1 MSDVDV
7 NALSEAPAP
16 AAIPAS
22 ESTRAGTRAGG
33 GPVMRTHLART
44 TRQISGTSRAA
55 PAPTADT
62 AAIGAELGIDS
73 EDSPVESAAAPPA
86 PPPADD
92 PFGLHLGAASDG
104 GSLPSGLRSEL
115 EVATGASL
123 GDVAINAGPRGAR
136 TADAHS
142 ARAVAEGHRIDFAA
156 GEYRPDDHEGK
167 KLIAHEVAH
176 VVQQDVGPT
185 EIAAKRGDSFSDDRG
200 AAEADADDFAV
211 TFAEQGASTRWRPR
225 ATAAGPLL
233 APRDKETIDRD
244 RRHFTEATR
253 GNAAVTA
260 PAYLQSFRTSL
271 MHGIGEFLLT
281 RRLTPGHADLRWIEG
296 WHDFVAKLG
305 QLLDVG
311 DGRDIIVRLDGCL
324 VGNGRGS
331 LYEIVDRVRPISD
344 DGRSKASWVSELTD
358 QPEPDDGNVY
368 NDGPRGPRLWQPAV
382 GIAVGEALEQT
393 LAKVMPTIAAQFIA
407 VAERNRQLAND
418 RGEMPADVKHTEL
431 IPGHPLA
438 WYVARAFAEAPA
450 SVEPAGGKLDADP
463 EAVVAYKKVK
473 EVRWLGPPAP
483 WNAVQPVK
491 PAKTSA
497 EAMAAR
503 FLGSPAEAH
512 RIKKVGGYF
521 LIPEEVAATIPEAA
535 RHRPKAR
542 KDASTADDVHAL
554 ATSTLGDEAGAA
566 EADTKGAKAPEAGE
580 LVTLWTAIDKKLHG
594 LVLATAKLPG
604 QGLVAGAAA
613 RHTTARLG
621 LDALGPEAALERVV
635 VYRSQLDLL
644 TQITED
650 VGALAMHIDQ
660 SAAADPWADKISAG
674 QKARL
679 TALLRAA
686 SVSHLP
692 DTGRAALDEA
702 RALEQTQVLDTL
714 DGLFADAV
722 ARVEA
727 ARHVKDDAKT
737 VSKRSAETFGA
748 TLPDRRDRIRQ
759 EMADLRTKLRQGTAS
774 PEAIQ
779 RLIAKVDGFRFE
791 AMLVANYGSIQQ
803 VMVAVEKLEESDW
816 VAAVGKIDNLEDI
829 RGAGNRFRMGLSKIL
844 SRWLQANKEGQARLA
859 WIESKGGDPDLEAKA
874 HALVDATL
882 AELRAKLAAL
892 GDDEGIQ
899 TFLRHAYDEID
910 DAQTKAAILQVA
922 TIIGVTIIA
931 AVVSGGV
938 GSAAGGAAA
947 GVVGEGLLASSVG
960 ILAESA
966 TMSVAT
972 TLLNGGDFGEAF
984 AVDMAQNV
992 AMMSA
997 LKGFDSVF
1005 RATRLGATVGRG
1017 AEGGKL
1023 GYYSAK
1029 GVELTGRSV
1038 VMAGVM
1044 LASAEVESLRKQGR
1058 TLSADEIE
1066 AQGAQGIA
1074 QVIGTAVLNRLA
1086 KTPMAQLKALGA
1098 RGGALVKQHANLM
1111 VLARQV
1117 KKAKGNPALALDLL
1131 RQERAHLEAELALW
1145 TELSTKS
1152 PAELHRM
1159 GVEPEV
1165 VKAMIGS
1172 TSKHLGGL
1180 DQLEGG
1186 TLPAQLGLETVVPGR
1201 VYEGSAAQVSKVL
1214 DSYRKPGVTIETHA
1228 QADGGVRYRVLGPDG
1243 SPVELIAKADPATAR
1258 AKPRPEAPSVRAP
1271 DEAPVVAAGTEVD
1284 IYQYADRIPPI
1295 PGMLDVVLH
1304 GTNDTFYFLRGETKV
1319 EVTHGSLALYILKSG
1334 QPFERIRLISCE
1346 TGAHTKGA
1354 AQHLANKLGVDVY
1367 APTEKIHIG
1376 EDGSLVIGPKPDVP
1390 RGTWAKFE
1398 PKESS
1403 RRYTLAKEP
1412 PPPDLRE
1419 RFRMWRE
1426 ARSEAR
1432 GDTAPDGVDDFA
1444 RVSEMLEGVEVVE
1457 PGKRWAGSSEQVATA
1472 IHQAREAG
1480 LRVRVVQV
1488 GNRYKRWR
1496 IETHEDGRFLEID
1509 EQTPRAVAGHDVRRP
1524 RAAGVAPEV
1533 RAQLHAQAASQLA
1546 KIRVSVAPT
1555 EHSSR
1560 GYLVTREDG
1569 QRLAELLPDLDGAET
1584 IEYRNGLLLRL
1595 DGKEWYFE
1603 FRDQIRGATMTRSPR
1618 PDAATGLP
1626 EANVGTVEIY
1636 GYLGVKAID
1645 GRTKWTDAEKVE
1657 VKKAADEDP
1666 LIRAGHIAISFDG
1679 GKTLYGFT
1687 PEPDPKKYSRPDGTL
1702 DIDRVVKD
1710 LRAQTVMPGRVKI
1723 DNKHYYHAEKKARE
1737 KRWDTEVTRAVVAFD
1752 IAEQQS
1758 ILGRVLGEV
1767 AATADGEHPHAYTFP
1782 PSRPTDGS
1790 PYIPYKDDVATNGQQ
1805 YPADCIGNCAVWPRM
1820 VGVPIPEQSGRMLD
1834 EYMPELKK
1842 WANADE
1848 PIAGHKYTQDNE
1860 ENGR

>member
-7 NALSEAPAP
+7 NASSHAPASVATP
-16 AAIPAS
+16 AG
-22 ESTRAGTRAGG
+22 ESATTGGVRAGAGA
-33 GPVMRTHLART
+33 VMRTHLPRT
-44 TRQISGTSRAA
+44 TKQIAGTPRAA
-55 PAPTADT
+55 PEPAADT
-62 AAIGAELGIDS
+62 AAITSELGIDT
-73 EDSPVESAAAPPA
+73 EPAIESAAAPPA
-86 PPPADD
+86 APPTDD
-92 PFGLHLGAASDG
+92 PYGLHLGAGDDAR
-104 GSLPSGLRSEL
+104 LPSGLRAEL
-115 EVATGASL
+115 EAATGTSL
-123 GDVAINAGPRGAR
+123 GDVSIQAGQAGAR
-136 TADAHS
+136 TAEAHG
-142 ARAVAEGHRIDFAA
+142 ARAVAEGKNIAFAE
-156 GEYRPDDHEGK
+156 GEYRPNDVEGRM
-167 KLIAHEVAH
+167 LIAHEVAH
-176 VVQQDVGPT
+176 TVQQDVGPT
-185 EIAAKRGDSFSDDRG
+185 EIAAKRGHELGNDRR
-200 AAEADADDFAV
+200 AAEADADDFAAA
-211 TFAEQGASTRWRPR
+211 FAEHGAAAKWQPR

-233 APRDKETIDRD
+233 APRDRETVDRD
-244 RRHFTEATR
+244 RKHYTEATR
-253 GNAAVTA
+253 SNAPVTA
-260 PAYLQSFRTSL
+260 PAYLQSFQRSL
-271 MHGIGEFLLT
+271 LQGVGQFLLT
-281 RRLTPGHADLRWIEG
+281 RKLSPGHPDLRWIEG

-305 QLLDVG
+305 QLLEVG
-311 DGRDIIVRLDGCL
+311 DGRDVIMRLDACIA
-324 VGNGRGS
+324 GNRRGS
-331 LYEIVDRVRPISD
+331 LYAIVDEERPISD
-344 DGRSKASWVSELTD
+344 NGRSKATWISELTG

-368 NDGPRGPRLWQPAV
+368 NDGPRGPRMWHPPVAV
-382 GIAVGEALEQT
+382 AVGEALEEV
-393 LAKVMPTIAAQFIA
+393 LAKLAMPPIAAQFIA
-407 VAERNRQLAND
+407 IAERNRKIANEQ
-418 RGEMPADVKHTEL
+418 GAMPAEVKHTEL

-438 WYVARAFAEAPA
+438 WYVARAFAEHPA

-463 EAVVAYKKVK
+463 DAIVAYKKVR
-473 EVRWLGPPAP
+473 EVRWPGPPAP

-512 RIKKVGGYF
+512 RIKQVGGYY

-535 RHRPKAR
+535 RNRPKAR
-542 KDASTADDVHAL
+542 KDAPPTDDVHAL
-554 ATSTLGDEAGAA
+554 ATSTLGNEAGAA
-566 EADTKGAKAPEAGE
+566 EADTKGAKPPEAGE
-580 LVTLWTAIDKKLHG
+580 LVALWTAIDKKLNG

-613 RHTTARLG
+613 RHSTERLA
-621 LDALGPEAALERVV
+621 LDALGPEESLARVV
-635 VYRSQLDLL
+635 VYRAQLDLL
-644 TQITED
+644 TQIAED
-650 VGALAMHIDQ
+650 VGALAMHVDQ
-660 SAAADPWADKISAG
+660 QAAADPWADKVSAG
-674 QKARL
+674 QTARL

-686 SVSHLP
+686 SLSHLP
-692 DTGRAALDEA
+692 DTGKAALDEA
-702 RALEQTQVLDTL
+702 RTLEQTQVLDTL
-714 DGLFADAV
+714 DALFADAV

-748 TLPDRRDRIRQ
+748 TLPERRDRIRM

-779 RLIAKVDGFRFE
+779 RLVAKVDGFRFE
-791 AMLVANYGSIQQ
+791 AMLVANYGAIQQ

-816 VAAVGKIDNLEDI
+816 VAAVGKIDNLEDV

-844 SRWLQANKEGQARLA
+844 SRWLQANKDAQARLA

-874 HALVDATL
+874 HALVEATL
-882 AELRAKLAAL
+882 PELRAKLAAL
-892 GDDEGIQ
+892 GDDEAIQ
-899 TFLRHAYDEID
+899 TFLRHAHDEID

-938 GSAAGGAAA
+938 GSAVGGATA
-947 GVVGEGLLASSVG
+947 GLVGEGLLATSTG
-960 ILAESA
+960 MLAESL

-984 AVDMAQNV
+984 VTDVGQNV
-992 AMMSA
+992 AMLGA

-1005 RATRLGATVGRG
+1005 RATRLGAAVGRG

-1023 GYYSAK
+1023 GYYTAK

-1044 LASAEVESLRKQGR
+1044 LAGAEVESLRKQGR
-1058 TLSADEIE
+1058 TLSAEEIQ

-1086 KTPMAQLKALGA
+1086 KTPMAQLKALGVK
-1098 RGGALVKQHANLM
+1098 GGALVKQHANLM

-1117 KKAKGNPALALDLL
+1117 KKSKANPALALDLL
-1131 RQERAHLEAELALW
+1131 RQERAHLEAELTLW
-1145 TELSTKS
+1145 TELSTKT

-1201 VYEGSAAQVSKVL
+1201 VYEGSAAQVNKVL
-1214 DSYRKPGVTIETHA
+1214 ASYRKPGVTIETHA
-1228 QADGGVRYRVLGPDG
+1228 LADGGHRYRVLGPDG
-1243 SPVELIAKADPATAR
+1243 SPLELIAKAEPATASG
-1258 AKPRPEAPSVRAP
+1258 ALRPDAPKVRAP
-1271 DEAPVVAAGTEVD
+1271 GEAPVVAAGTEAD
-1284 IYQYADRIPPI
+1284 LYQYADRVPPI

-1304 GTNDTFYFLRGETKV
+1304 GTKDTFYFFRGETKV

-1376 EDGSLVIGPKPDVP
+1376 EDGSLVIGPKPDSP
-1390 RGTWAKFE
+1390 RGTWVKFE

-1403 RRYTLAKEP
+1403 RRYSLAKEP
-1412 PPPDLRE
+1412 ALPDLRE

-1426 ARSEAR
+1426 ARAGER
-1432 GDTAPDGVDDFA
+1432 PDAAHEGADDFT
-1444 RVSEMLEGVEVVE
+1444 RITEMLAGVEVDQ

-1480 LRVRVVQV
+1480 LRVRVVEV

-1496 IETHEDGRFLEID
+1496 IEGREDGRFLEID
-1509 EQTPRAVAGHDVRRP
+1509 ERTPRAVAGHDVRRP
-1524 RAAGVAPEV
+1524 RAAGVAPEA
-1533 RAQLHAQAASQLA
+1533 RAQLHANAASELA
-1546 KIRVSVAPT
+1546 KIRVSIAPT

-1560 GYLVTREDG
+1560 GYLVTRADG
-1569 QRLAELLPDLDGAET
+1569 HRLAELLPDLDGAET

-1603 FRDQIRGATMTRSPR
+1603 FRDQIRGASMTRSPS

-1626 EANVGTVEIY
+1626 AANVGTVEIY

-1645 GRTKWTDAEKVE
+1645 GRTKWTDAEKLE

-1723 DNKHYYHAEKKARE
+1723 DNKHYYHAEKQARE
-1737 KRWDTEVTRAVVAFD
+1737 KRWDTEVTKAVVAFD
-1752 IAEQQS
+1752 IAEQQA

-1767 AATADGEHPHAYTFP
+1767 AATAAGEHPHAYTFP

-1790 PYIPYKDDVATNGQQ
+1790 PYIPYKDDVATNGQE

-1842 WANADE
+1842 WADADE